1 MITIYIRRIAIW
13 IRPVSPFLIASL
25 AILAAIWAVRLNVV
39 ESSDI
44 PFEVVE
50 TDPSPT
56 VEFVIELP
64 AIKHNPSDADISRLS
79 TLNTIF
85 PDRPRMDVVQYTVKP
100 GDSVFGIAELFN
112 LEPET
117 VLWGNYEVLNDDPHL
132 LKPGQSLNL
141 LPVDG
146 TYYQWQQGDTIEELG
161 ELFGVDPRE
170 IVDWPG
176 NKLNPIELEIEEGHW
191 LVIPNGRRTFQQW
204 FVPTI
209 ARGSAGVGRTYGPG
223 GCSGDYSSGLVG
235 TGGFI
240 WPTTSYIVSGND
252 YWSGHLAIDI
262 GVPVGAPIFAADS
275 GVVVFAG
282 WAYGGYGNMV
292 MIDHGNGW
300 QTLYAHL
307 NQVNVGC
314 GQNVIR
320 ESTIAGAGSTG
331 NSTGPHLHF
340 ETRYLGGFV
349 NPRYVLP

>member
-1 MITIYIRRIAIW
+1 MITIYIRRIALW
-13 IRPVSPFLIASL
+13 IRPVSPFLIVL
-25 AILAAIWAVRLNVV
+25 VAILAAFWAVRLNMQKN
-39 ESSDI
+39 SGSLI
-44 PFEVVE
+44 EVVE
-50 TDPSPT
+50 TEPSPT
-56 VEFVIELP
+56 LEIVIELP
-64 AIKHNPSDADISRLS
+64 PITHTHTESDISRLS
-79 TLNTIF
+79 SLNTIF
-85 PDRPRMDVVQYTVKP
+85 PDRPRMDVVQYIVQS
-100 GDSVFGIAELFN
+100 GDSVYGIAELFN
-112 LEPET
+112 LNPET

-146 TYYQWQQGDTIEELG
+146 TYYQWQEGDTMEDVG
-161 ELFGVDPRE
+161 EFFEVDPRE

-176 NKLNPIELEIEEGHW
+176 NNLNPIEFEIEEGHW
-191 LVIPNGRRTFQQW
+191 LVIPNGRRAFQQW

-209 ARGSAGVGRTYGPG
+209 ARGRAGVGRTYGPG

-282 WAYGGYGNMV
+282 WAYGGYGNMI

-300 QTLYAHL
+300 QTQLSQAL
-307 NQVNVGC
+307 
-314 GQNVIR
+314 GQRAIPPGHTYTSKLVIWVA
-320 ESTIAGAGSTG
+320 S
-331 NSTGPHLHF
+331 
-340 ETRYLGGFV
+340 
-349 NPRYVLP
+349 